1 MIPKG
6 YLYVIC
12 CACSFGFIPTLAK
25 LTYNEGASLELVAF
39 FRIIAGS
46 FLMGIWSGWS
56 YRKKLISVIDQTLQA
71 INRPIALLVV
81 VIGIFIAGM
90 SLGYLSSYK
99 YIPVSLSVLLFFTFP
114 FWVLLINFIIDGVAV
129 KPLKLLAFIL
139 AFSGLALCLG
149 PNWNVLDPRGIA
161 LVLFGSLCSAGMIV
175 GASKAT
181 QVISMPDLI
190 FLSNTIGAIIVGL
203 ILFFSDSFSMS
214 HTIGGWSGIASICI
228 LFVLGQL
235 SLFAAIKFIG
245 SAQTSLMLNIEPLVT
260 IATAFLL
267 LGERLILSQSIG
279 VAVILMALFMT
290 SSESSKFSLFI
301 NNNKSD

>member
-25 LTYNEGASLELVAF
+25 LTYNEGTSPELVVF
-39 FRIIAGS
+39 FRIFAGS

-56 YRKKLISVIDQTLQA
+56 YRKKLIPVIGQTLQA

-129 KPLKLLAFIL
+129 KPLKLLALLL

-149 PNWNVLDPRGIA
+149 PNWHVLDPRGIA
-161 LVLFGSLCSAGMIV
+161 LALFGSLCSAGMIV
-175 GASKAT
+175 
-181 QVISMPDLI
+181 
-190 FLSNTIGAIIVGL
+190 
-203 ILFFSDSFSMS
+203 
-214 HTIGGWSGIASICI
+214 
-228 LFVLGQL
+228 
-235 SLFAAIKFIG
+235 
-245 SAQTSLMLNIEPLVT
+245 
-260 IATAFLL
+260 
-267 LGERLILSQSIG
+267 
-279 VAVILMALFMT
+279 
-290 SSESSKFSLFI
+290 
-301 NNNKSD
+301 